1 LSFLLSVLSGSTSV
15 ISVLLMSWGLGRH
28 LNSGPHDQSQTVVQ
42 GFLILHVVLMAAH
55 CVVPLSSWG
64 VRVVVGLL
72 AVTGLV
78 RGGRIVLRP
87 RRIWLMIVGL
97 SLVIVALATVTVSN
111 YDAGF
116 YYHSTIA
123 HLRGDNVVIGLA
135 NLHHRLG
142 NWSGSLSLAAFLESG
157 PWGGDGYRL
166 ANPLLI
172 LVVLIAAAPRV
183 LRVLEGRQSTGDVV
197 AVVAVPLCLAEF
209 LGSPG
214 FFVAAPTPD
223 TGFSLI
229 AVLAIAALV
238 DVIVD
243 RSDLAVAE
251 LLTWS
256 SLALIYRPTGLV
268 LVLLAAV
275 VLVYALTRLQL
286 ARLARVASLA
296 ALGALAHFGM
306 TVALTGFPVFP
317 VSALPEIVSWSVP
330 HDMRAYQVRIVQTI
344 ARAAGQQA
352 VETDG
357 WSWVGPWITRNRR
370 FTSEVAV
377 LLSAGLAMLC
387 FGRHSR
393 RLGSALLAI
402 GVVALPVGF
411 WFWSAPD
418 PRFGHGLVY
427 AWAVLPLALAVNS
440 LVEGSRLRPVALLAA
455 GVVLSIALTASIT
468 SFLSR
473 DLSNDLGGDA
483 HVGTPK
489 QIVLEAEGLV
499 VTRPRADPGCGA
511 ALWCTPEDVSGLRV
525 GNWRLFT
532 VLSRD

>member
-1 LSFLLSVLSGSTSV
+1 MSFLLSVLSGLTSV
-15 ISVLLMSWGLGRH
+15 ISVLLISWGLGLH
-28 LNSGPHDQSQTVVQ
+28 LNSGSHDETQTMVQ
-42 GFLILHVVLMAAH
+42 GFLLLHVVFMAAH
-55 CVVPLSSWG
+55 FVTPLSGWE
-64 VRVVVGLL
+64 VRVAVGLL
-72 AVTGLV
+72 AVTGLL
-78 RGGRIVLRP
+78 RGGRIALRP
-87 RRIWLMIVGL
+87 RRTWLMIVGL
-97 SLVIVALATVTVSN
+97 SLASVALATVTVSN

-116 YYHSTIA
+116 YYHSMIA

-166 ANPLLI
+166 ANPLVI
-172 LVVLIAAAPRV
+172 LFVLIAAAPRV
-183 LRVLEGRQSTGDVV
+183 LRVLGGRQSTGDVV
-197 AVVAVPLCLAEF
+197 AVVAVPLCLVEF
-209 LGSPG
+209 LRSPG

-223 TGFSLI
+223 TGFSLV
-229 AVLAIAALV
+229 AVLEIAALV
-238 DVIVD
+238 DVIVE
-243 RSDLAVAE
+243 RSDWAAAE
-251 LLTWS
+251 TLTWS

-268 LVLLAAV
+268 LALLAAV
-275 VLVYALTRLQL
+275 VLVYALKRPQR

-317 VSALPEIVSWSVP
+317 ISALPEIVSWSVP
-330 HDMRAYQVRIVQTI
+330 QDMRAYQVRIVQTI
-344 ARAAGQQA
+344 ARAAGEQA
-352 VETDG
+352 VGTEG

-370 FTSEVAV
+370 FTFEVAA
-377 LLSAGLAMLC
+377 LLSAGVAMLG

-402 GVVALPVGF
+402 GVVTLPVGF

-418 PRFGHGLVY
+418 PRFGLGLVY

-440 LVEGSRLRPVALLAA
+440 LVESSRLRPIALLAA
-455 GVVLSIALTASIT
+455 GAVLSTALVLSIT
-468 SFLSR
+468 SFLSK

-489 QIVLEAEGLV
+489 QIVLEADGLV

-525 GNWRLFT
+525 GNWGPFT

>member
-1 LSFLLSVLSGSTSV
+1 MSFLLSVLSGSTSV
-15 ISVLLMSWGLGRH
+15 ISVLLLSWGLGCH
-28 LNSGPHDQSQTVVQ
+28 LNSGPQDQSQTVAQ
-42 GFLILHVVLMAAH
+42 GFLMLHVVLMAAH
-55 CVVPLSSWG
+55 FVAPLSGSG
-64 VRVVVGLL
+64 VRVAVGLL
-72 AVTGLV
+72 AVTGLL
-78 RGGRIVLRP
+78 RGGRIALRP
-87 RRIWLMIVGL
+87 RRTWLMIVGL
-97 SLVIVALATVTVSN
+97 SLASVALATVTVSN
-111 YDAGF
+111 YDAGL
-116 YYHSTIA
+116 YYHSMIA

-166 ANPLLI
+166 ANPLVI

-183 LRVLEGRQSTGDVV
+183 LRVLGGRQSTGDVL
-197 AVVAVPLCLAEF
+197 AVIAVPLCLVEF
-209 LGSPG
+209 LRSPG

-238 DVIVD
+238 DVIVE
-243 RSDLAVAE
+243 RSDRAAAE
-251 LLTWS
+251 TLTWS

-268 LVLLAAV
+268 LALLAAV
-275 VLVYALTRLQL
+275 VLVYALKRPQM
-286 ARLARVASLA
+286 ARLARVATLA

-317 VSALPEIVSWSVP
+317 ISTLPEIVSWSVSQ
-330 HDMRAYQVRIVQTI
+330 DMRAYQVRIVQTI
-344 ARAAGQQA
+344 ARAAGEQA
-352 VETDG
+352 VGTEG

-370 FTSEVAV
+370 FTFEVAA
-377 LLSAGLAMLC
+377 LLSAGVAMLG

-402 GVVALPVGF
+402 GVVTLPVGF

-418 PRFGHGLVY
+418 PRFGLGLVY

-440 LVEGSRLRPVALLAA
+440 LVESSRLRPVALLAA
-455 GVVLSIALTASIT
+455 GAVLSTALILSIT
-468 SFLSR
+468 SFLSK

-489 QIVLEAEGLV
+489 QIVLEADGLV

-525 GNWRLFT
+525 GNWGPFT

>member
-15 ISVLLMSWGLGRH
+15 ISVLLLSWGLGRH
-28 LNSGPHDQSQTVVQ
+28 LNSGSHDQTQTMVQ
-42 GFLILHVVLMAAH
+42 GFLLLHVVFMAAH
-55 CVVPLSSWG
+55 FVTPLSGWE
-64 VRVVVGLL
+64 VRVAVGLL
-72 AVTGLV
+72 AVTGLL
-78 RGGRIVLRP
+78 RGGRIALRP
-87 RRIWLMIVGL
+87 RRTWLMIVGL
-97 SLVIVALATVTVSN
+97 SLASVALATVTVSN

-116 YYHSTIA
+116 YYHSMIA

-166 ANPLLI
+166 ANPLVI

-183 LRVLEGRQSTGDVV
+183 LRVLGGRQSTGDVL
-197 AVVAVPLCLAEF
+197 AVIAVPLCLVEF
-209 LGSPG
+209 LRSPG

-238 DVIVD
+238 DVIVE
-243 RSDLAVAE
+243 RSDRAAAE
-251 LLTWS
+251 TLTWS

-268 LVLLAAV
+268 LALLAAV
-275 VLVYALTRLQL
+275 VLVYALKRPQM
-286 ARLARVASLA
+286 ARLARVTSLA

-317 VSALPEIVSWSVP
+317 ISTLPEIVSWSVP
-330 HDMRAYQVRIVQTI
+330 QDMRAYQVRIVQTI
-344 ARAAGQQA
+344 ARAAGEQA
-352 VETDG
+352 VGTEG

-370 FTSEVAV
+370 FTFEVAA
-377 LLSAGLAMLC
+377 LLSAGVAMLG

-402 GVVALPVGF
+402 GVVTLPVGF

-418 PRFGHGLVY
+418 PRFGLGLVY

-440 LVEGSRLRPVALLAA
+440 LVESSRLRPLALPAA
-455 GVVLSIALTASIT
+455 GAVLSTALVLSIT
-468 SFLSR
+468 SFLSK

-489 QIVLEAEGLV
+489 QIVLEADGLV

-525 GNWRLFT
+525 GNWGPFT

>member
-1 LSFLLSVLSGSTSV
+1 MSFLLSVLSGSTSV
-15 ISVLLMSWGLGRH
+15 ISVLLLSWGLGRH
-28 LNSGPHDQSQTVVQ
+28 LNSGSHDQTQTMVQ
-42 GFLILHVVLMAAH
+42 GFLLLHVVFMAAH
-55 CVVPLSSWG
+55 FVTPLSGWE
-64 VRVVVGLL
+64 VRVAVGLL
-72 AVTGLV
+72 AVTGLL
-78 RGGRIVLRP
+78 RGGRIALRP
-87 RRIWLMIVGL
+87 RRTWLMIVGL
-97 SLVIVALATVTVSN
+97 SLASVALATVTVSN

-116 YYHSTIA
+116 YYHSMIA

-166 ANPLLI
+166 ANPLVI

-183 LRVLEGRQSTGDVV
+183 LRVLGGRQSTGDVL
-197 AVVAVPLCLAEF
+197 AVIAVPLCLVEF
-209 LGSPG
+209 LRSPG

-223 TGFSLI
+223 TGLSLI

-238 DVIVD
+238 DVIVE
-243 RSDLAVAE
+243 RSDRAAAE
-251 LLTWS
+251 TLTWS

-268 LVLLAAV
+268 LALLAAV
-275 VLVYALTRLQL
+275 VLVYALKRPQM

-317 VSALPEIVSWSVP
+317 ISTLPEIVSWSVP
-330 HDMRAYQVRIVQTI
+330 QDMRAYQVRIVQAI
-344 ARAAGQQA
+344 ARAAGEQA
-352 VETDG
+352 VGTEG

-370 FTSEVAV
+370 FTFEVAA
-377 LLSAGLAMLC
+377 LLSAGVAMLG

-402 GVVALPVGF
+402 GVVTLPVGF

-418 PRFGHGLVY
+418 PRFGLGLVY

-440 LVEGSRLRPVALLAA
+440 LVESSRLRPIALLAA
-455 GVVLSIALTASIT
+455 GAVLSTALVLSIT
-468 SFLSR
+468 SFLSK

-489 QIVLEAEGLV
+489 QIVLEADGLV
-499 VTRPRADPGCGA
+499 ITRPRADPGCGA

-525 GNWRLFT
+525 GNWGPFT

>member
-1 LSFLLSVLSGSTSV
+1 MSFLLSVLSGSTSV
-15 ISVLLMSWGLGRH
+15 ISVLLLSWGLGRH
-28 LNSGPHDQSQTVVQ
+28 LNSGSHDQTQTMVQ
-42 GFLILHVVLMAAH
+42 GFLLLHVVFMAAH
-55 CVVPLSSWG
+55 FVTPLSGWE
-64 VRVVVGLL
+64 VRVAVGLL
-72 AVTGLV
+72 AVTGLL
-78 RGGRIVLRP
+78 RGGRIALRP
-87 RRIWLMIVGL
+87 RRTWLMIVGL
-97 SLVIVALATVTVSN
+97 SLASVALATVTVSN

-116 YYHSTIA
+116 YYHSMIA

-166 ANPLLI
+166 ANPLVI
-172 LVVLIAAAPRV
+172 LVVLIAAAPRA
-183 LRVLEGRQSTGDVV
+183 LRVLGGRQSTGDVV
-197 AVVAVPLCLAEF
+197 AVIAVPLCLVEF
-209 LGSPG
+209 LRSSG

-238 DVIVD
+238 DVIVE
-243 RSDLAVAE
+243 RSDRAAAE
-251 LLTWS
+251 TLTWS

-268 LVLLAAV
+268 LALLAAV
-275 VLVYALTRLQL
+275 VLVYALKRPQM
-286 ARLARVASLA
+286 ARLARVTSLA

-317 VSALPEIVSWSVP
+317 ISALPEIVSWSVP
-330 HDMRAYQVRIVQTI
+330 QDMRAYQVRIVQTI
-344 ARAAGQQA
+344 ARAAGEQA
-352 VETDG
+352 VGTEG

-370 FTSEVAV
+370 FTFEVAA
-377 LLSAGLAMLC
+377 LLSAGVAMLG

-402 GVVALPVGF
+402 GVVTLPVGF

-418 PRFGHGLVY
+418 PRFGLGLVY

-440 LVEGSRLRPVALLAA
+440 LVESSRLRPIALLAA
-455 GVVLSIALTASIT
+455 GAVLSTALILSIT
-468 SFLSR
+468 SFLSK

-489 QIVLEAEGLV
+489 QIVLESDGLII
-499 VTRPRADPGCGA
+499 TRPRADPGCGA
-511 ALWCTPEDVSGLRV
+511 ALWCTPEDVSGLKV
-525 GNWRLFT
+525 GKWGPFT
-532 VLSRD
+532 MLSRD